1 MKVSLFWHR
10 RDLRFQDNAGLAAA
24 LQGEQ
29 PVVPLFIFD
38 PEILDKLENRQ
49 DARVMFIFD
58 EVQRLVEE
66 AKEAGGTMLVRYGKP
81 EKVFAD
87 LLKELDVAAVHTNH
101 DYEPYA
107 ATRDQAVTE
116 LLAKHQIPLHTY
128 KDQVVFEKDE
138 VQTKTSQPYKIYGPY
153 KRAWLAR
160 LTEDDYRPHP
170 SADHLN
176 KLARVPA
183 GARPT
188 LADMGFERSP
198 EHIPGRR
205 LVTRTLEQYA
215 DTRDLPA
222 RDSTS
227 RMGLHLRFG
236 TVSIRHLVQRALEA
250 KAEIW
255 LSELIWRDFF
265 MQLLWHFP
273 HTAHESYDPKLRDI
287 KWRNNEDEFRAWC
300 EGRTGYPLID
310 AGMRQLNATGFMHN
324 RVRMATAS
332 FLIKNLLID
341 WKWGEAYFAEKLLD
355 YEMASNVGNWQWVA
369 GTGADSQ
376 PWFRIFSP
384 DSQLAKFD
392 KQHAYVK
399 QWVPEFGT
407 PRYPKPLVEHPATRD
422 RALAAYRASRDLHA

>member
-10 RDLRFQDNAGLAAA
+10 RDLRFQDNAGLTAA
-24 LQGEQ
+24 LKGEY

-38 PEILDKLENRQ
+38 PEILDDLDNRQ
-49 DARVMFIFD
+49 DARVMFIYD
-58 EVQRLVEE
+58 EVQRLTEE
-66 AKEAGGTMLVRYGKP
+66 AEASGGTMLVRYGKP
-81 EKVFAD
+81 EKVFTE

-107 ATRDQAVTE
+107 KTRDAAVTE
-116 LLAKHQIPLHTY
+116 LLKKHDIPLRTY
-128 KDQVVFEKDE
+128 KDQVIFERDE
-138 VQTKTSQPYKIYGPY
+138 VLTKSGQPYKIYGPY
-153 KRAWLAR
+153 KRTWLDQ
-160 LTEDDYRPHP
+160 LSEGDYHAHT
-170 SADHLN
+170 SANHLD
-176 KLARVPA
+176 KLARVEP
-183 GARPT
+183 GPRPT

-198 EHIPGRR
+198 EDIPGRR
-205 LVTRTLEQYA
+205 LYA
-215 DTRDLPA
+215 SMLDDYAATRDFPA
-222 RDSTS
+222 QDSTS
-227 RMGLHLRFG
+227 RLGMHLRFG
-236 TVSIRHLVQRALEA
+236 TVSIRHLVQRAVEE
-250 KAEIW
+250 KAEVW

-273 HTAHESYDPKLRDI
+273 FTATESYDPKLRDI
-287 KWRNNEDEFRAWC
+287 EWRNNEDEFRAWC

-332 FLIKNLLID
+332 FLCKNLLID
-341 WKWGEAYFAEKLLD
+341 WRWGEAYFAEKLLD
-355 YEMASNVGNWQWVA
+355 YEMSSNVGNWQWVA

-392 KQHAYVK
+392 KQHTYVQ

-407 PRYPKPLVEHPATRD
+407 KDYPKPVVDHPATRD
-422 RALAAYRASRDLHA
+422 RALAAYRASRDRNE

>member
-10 RDLRFQDNAGLAAA
+10 RDLRFQDNAGLTAA
-24 LQGEQ
+24 LQGEY

-38 PEILDKLENRQ
+38 PEILDKLDNRQ
-49 DARVMFIFD
+49 DARVTFIYD
-58 EVQRLVEE
+58 EVQRLIEE
-66 AKEAGGTMLVRYGKP
+66 AEAAGGTMLVRYGRP
-81 EKVFAD
+81 ADVFGQ

-107 ATRDQAVTE
+107 KTRDAAVTE
-116 LLAKHQIPLHTY
+116 LLKNHHVPLHTY
-128 KDQVVFEKDE
+128 KDQVIFERDE
-138 VQTKTSQPYKIYGPY
+138 VLTKSGQPYKIYGPY
-153 KRAWLAR
+153 KRTWLDK
-160 LTEDDYRPHP
+160 LTEADYHAHT
-170 SADHLN
+170 SANHLD
-176 KLARVPA
+176 KLARVQSGP
-183 GARPT
+183 RPT
-188 LADMGFERSP
+188 LADMGFERSS
-198 EHIPGRR
+198 EEIPGRR
-205 LVTRTLEQYA
+205 LYARMLDDYA
-215 DTRDLPA
+215 DTRNLPA

-227 RMGLHLRFG
+227 RLGLHLRFG
-236 TVSIRHLVQRALEA
+236 TVSIRHLVQRAVEE
-250 KAEIW
+250 KSEVW

-273 HTAHESYDPKLRDI
+273 FTATESYDPKLRDI
-287 KWRNNEDEFRAWC
+287 QWRNNEDEFRAWC

-332 FLIKNLLID
+332 FLCKNLLID
-341 WKWGEAYFAEKLLD
+341 WRWGEAYFAEKLLD
-355 YEMASNVGNWQWVA
+355 YEMSSNVGNWQWVA

-407 PRYPKPLVEHPATRD
+407 GRYPKPLVDHPATRD
-422 RALAAYRASRDLHA
+422 RALAAYRASRDRSE